1 MIQDEEQMSA
11 EAARLPPQQPQAQTF
26 VEGQDPEQAAESG
39 RQASPREQKMFE
51 VMARQILAALASEKS
66 ADAILAMAQA
76 QGPGKAI
83 GTAAGQA
90 LDAVAG
96 AAQAAGVEIGP
107 EVRAA
112 AAQPVVVLLAK
123 AMGEAGMG
131 DPKQIAAEAMQM
143 IEGG

>member
-1 MIQDEEQMSA
+1 
-11 EAARLPPQQPQAQTF
+11 
-26 VEGQDPEQAAESG
+26 
-39 RQASPREQKMFE
+39 MFE

-96 AAQAAGVEIGP
+96 AAEAAGVQIGP